1 MELLES
7 VCDPYRFGLYCVSG
21 EMPARG
27 NVTGTIYQIAKRG
40 GVIELRDGVPI
51 KHWCISIGPHISVP
65 GTDNVVVLKAM
76 IEGEELEFRSIGNA
90 NSFHGYEW
98 NGAPGVV
105 NPYSEPW
112 MPDDWRPLAQVYAD
126 KTGELPDPLE
136 LPARIAYETHE
147 ARREYDGSR
156 AVLEVKMQDAIR
168 EGESWLMPDRGAK
181 EAFGHGVPGMP
192 LGRGLDP
199 EEGLGDNEEFRRA
212 IEREVLRELG
222 RNNEDRGVRLWD
234 GSRLIWNT
242 DDEMRAFRQY
252 GINVHDQ
259 VVLMNGEGMR
269 RDLIEWSLL
278 EMYGVRVENGPNFGV
293 GADLGAYVT
302 TGPVHPDYTFA
313 A

>member
-7 VCDPYRFGLYCVSG
+7 VCDPYRFALYCVSG

-40 GVIELRDGVPI
+40 GVIELKDGLPV

-90 NSFHGYEW
+90 NSFQGCDW

-105 NPYSEPW
+105 NPYAVPW
-112 MPDDWRPLAQVYAD
+112 MPEEWRQLAYLYSD
-126 KTGELPDPLE
+126 KTGYLPDPLE
-136 LPARIAYETHE
+136 HPALVAIERE
-147 ARREYDGSR
+147 AACREYNG
-156 AVLEVKMQDAIR
+156 ACNVAELKMQDALR
-168 EGESWLMPDRGAK
+168 DGEAWLMPDRGSK
-181 EAFGHGVPGMP
+181 EWFGMSRVMP
-192 LGRGLDP
+192 NARGLDP
-199 EEGLGDNEEFRRA
+199 EEGLGDNEEFKRA

-222 RNNEDRGVRLWD
+222 QNNEDRGVRLWD
-234 GSRLIWNT
+234 GSMLRWNT
-242 DDEMRAFRQY
+242 DDERRAFIQY

-278 EMYGVRVENGPNFGV
+278 EMFGVRVENGPNFGG

-302 TGPVHPDYTFA
+302 TGPVQPNYIYA